1 MTPSEAN
8 TPPVQLSVIIP
19 VLNEEAN
26 VDQLYQRL
34 TQVMVGMHLP
44 YELVFVNDG
53 STDQTLLRVRN
64 LRQADKCVRYLDF
77 SRNFGHQVAVSA
89 GIDYSRGETIVIID
103 ADLQDPPELIPRM
116 YQMLAEGYE
125 VVYAKRLRR
134 KGETFFKR
142 FTAKL
147 FYRLFNWG
155 SNIQIPLDTG
165 DFRIISNHIVR
176 VLRNMPEKHKFLRG
190 QISWIGFRQ
199 TYIEYE
205 RDARAGGKSNYPL
218 RKMLRFA
225 LDGLTG
231 FSTLPLKIAT
241 LTGFAISGTAFVFIL
256 VIIVTRIFSKELGI
270 YIQPGWASTLIV
282 VLFLGGIQ
290 LIGIGILGEYIGR
303 VYENIKGR
311 PLYILRQSSDDEEKT
326 A

>member
-1 MTPSEAN
+1 MLPTQPQS
-8 TPPVQLSVIIP
+8 VQLSVIIP

-26 VDQLYQRL
+26 VHLLHQRL
-34 TQVMVGMHLP
+34 TKVMAGLGLS
-44 YELVFVNDG
+44 YELLFVNDG
-53 STDQTLLRVRN
+53 STDRTLLRIRELRN
-64 LRQADKCVRYLDF
+64 QDERVRYLDF

-89 GIDYSRGETIVIID
+89 GIDYSWGDTIVIID

-116 YQMLAEGYE
+116 YQMLSDGYE

-165 DFRIISNHIVR
+165 DFRIISNRIVR

-190 QISWIGFRQ
+190 QISWIGFKQ

-241 LTGFAISGTAFVFIL
+241 LTGFAISGTAFLFIL
-256 VIIVTRIFSKELGI
+256 VIIITRMFSKELGI

-282 VLFLGGIQ
+282 ILFLGGIQ
-290 LIGIGILGEYIGR
+290 LVGIGILGEYIGR
-303 VYENIKGR
+303 IYENIKGR
-311 PLYILRQSSDDEEKT
+311 PLYILRQTSDDDGKT
-326 A
+326 P